1 MGILELISTNE
12 VLAQVISFLILFF
25 LLRAFA
31 WKKILKLLDDRKDKI
46 MLEFKRIEEEKR
58 QISDIKA
65 DYEAKLS
72 SIDEITNKKIQDAL
86 AEGRKI
92 TDEIRKDA
100 QLQAQLVI
108 NDARENIK
116 YELSRAKEEL
126 KEKIVD
132 LTIRA
137 AENVIQEKL
146 TEEGD
151 KKIVEQFLDQIDGIE

>member
-1 MGILELISTNE
+1 MGLLELLSTNE
-12 VLAQVISFLILFF
+12 VLAQAISFLILLF
-25 LLRAFA
+25 LLRVFA

-46 MLEFKRIEEEKR
+46 TLEFKRIEEEKN
-58 QISDIKA
+58 QIAGIRA
-65 DYEAKLS
+65 GYEAKLS
-72 SIDEITNKKIQDAL
+72 AIDEIAAKKIEEAL

-92 TDEIRKDA
+92 TDEIRKEA
-100 QLQAQLVI
+100 QFQAQLVI

-137 AENVIQEKL
+137 TENIIEEKL

-151 KKIVEQFLDQIDGIE
+151 KKLVEQFLDKIDDIG

>member
-1 MGILELISTNE
+1 MGLLELLNTNE
-12 VLAQVISFLILFF
+12 VLAQALSFLILLF

-31 WKKILKLLDDRKDKI
+31 WKKILKLLDERKDKI
-46 MLEFKRIEEEKR
+46 AAEFKRIEEEKR
-58 QISDIKA
+58 QLSDIRT
-65 DYEAKLS
+65 DYETKLS
-72 SIDEITNKKIQDAL
+72 AIEEIAAKKIEDAL

-100 QLQAQLVI
+100 QLQAQLII

-137 AENVIQEKL
+137 TENVI
-146 TEEGD
+146 EERLSGEQD
-151 KKIVEQFLDQIDGIE
+151 KKLVEQFLDKIDGIE